1 MNNGIMYANLEQ
13 YALPVTHETVLT
25 LQESSISFMP
35 SPTWFLDTSRP
46 DSCRSIPQVA
56 DLKDSIPQN
65 PGQVNF
71 SYVTS

>member
-1 MNNGIMYANLEQ
+1 
-13 YALPVTHETVLT
+13 

-71 SYVTS
+71 PYVTS